1 MPIRRRLRSSLALF
15 ALILGAIRLTAA
27 QVALPLDPPNLSGV
41 YDDAGTA
48 ASIPA
53 GQPTPAV
60 ISLHALLSLE
70 FNPGMARLLQERTR
84 EIRITH
90 DERTLS
96 VEFLDREGEKIWNPV
111 WTRENGYS
119 LRDRRVQLHIKP
131 GKFGNDE
138 YVIVLENV
146 TPHRLLQLHLQK
158 LKPTFF
164 GPVFQP
170 MGTFLFPRLD

>member
-1 MPIRRRLRSSLALF
+1 MSMHRRLLFCALVSVLF
-15 ALILGAIRLTAA
+15 GAFRLSAA
-27 QVALPLDPPNLSGV
+27 QVALPLEAPNLTGV

-48 ASIPA
+48 ASIPE
-53 GQPTPAV
+53 GQPTPDV

-90 DERTLS
+90 DEKALS
-96 VEFLDREGEKIWNPV
+96 VEFLDRDGEKIWNPV
-111 WTRENGYS
+111 WTRESGYS
-119 LRDRRVQLHIKP
+119 VRDRRVQLRIKP

-138 YVIVLENV
+138 YIIVLENV
-146 TPHRLLQLHLQK
+146 TTHRLLQVHIQK

>member
-1 MPIRRRLRSSLALF
+1 MSMHRRLLFCVFVSLC
-15 ALILGAIRLTAA
+15 LGALRLPAA
-27 QVALPLDPPNLSGV
+27 EVALPTAPPDLTGV

-48 ASIPA
+48 ASIPE

-90 DERTLS
+90 DEKALS
-96 VEFLDREGEKIWNPV
+96 VEFLDRDGEKIWNPV
-111 WTRENGYS
+111 WTRESGYS
-119 LRDRRVQLHIKP
+119 VRDKRVQLHLKP
-131 GKFGNDE
+131 GKFGTDE
-138 YVIVLENV
+138 YVIVRQNV
-146 TPHRLLQLHLQK
+146 TTHRLLQVHVQK

-170 MGTFLFPRLD
+170 VGTFLFPRLD